1 MLEPRK
7 KDELIRREAHLL
19 WLAEGKPDGRESA
32 HWEEA
37 ERLVE
42 RIEQADEEERSR
54 NSAA

>member
-1 MLEPRK
+1 MLEPRQ

-19 WLAEGKPDGRESA
+19 WLAEGKPEGRELA
-32 HWEEA
+32 HWKEA

-42 RIEQADEEERSR
+42 RIEQAREEESSR

>member
-19 WLAEGKPDGRESA
+19 WLAEGKPHGRDLA

-42 RIEQADEEERSR
+42 RIEQAREEERSR